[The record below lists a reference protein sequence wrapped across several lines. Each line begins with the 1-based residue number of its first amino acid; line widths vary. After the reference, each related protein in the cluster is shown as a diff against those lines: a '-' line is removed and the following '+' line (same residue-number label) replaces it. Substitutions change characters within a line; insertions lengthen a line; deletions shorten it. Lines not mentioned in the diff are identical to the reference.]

1 MGDADCTYDV
11 RERGDFVRAFEAGNE
26 FVMGSRKRG
35 YMEPGSNPWLHR
47 YVGTPVTTWILN
59 LIYGSRFSDI
69 HCGMRSMTREALV
82 TMDLRSQY
90 WEYASEIVL
99 NSVHMELSTGEV
111 QDRGYKDLEDRK
123 STRLMSRN

>member
-1 MGDADCTYDV
+1 MGDADCTYDF
-11 RERGDFVRAFEAGNE
+11 RELGDFVRAFEAGNE

-69 HCGMRSMTREALV
+69 HCGLRGMTREALV
-82 TMDLRSQY
+82 TMDLRSQS
-90 WEYASEIVL
+90 WEYASRSEERRVGKEC
-99 NSVHMELSTGEV
+99 VSTG
-111 QDRGYKDLEDRK
+111 R
-123 STRLMSRN
+123 SRWS